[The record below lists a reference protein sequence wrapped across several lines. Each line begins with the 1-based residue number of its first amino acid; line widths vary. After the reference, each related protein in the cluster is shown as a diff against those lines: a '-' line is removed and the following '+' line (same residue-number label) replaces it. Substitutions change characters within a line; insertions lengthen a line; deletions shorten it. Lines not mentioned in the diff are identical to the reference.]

1 MDRLPRVTQL
11 EQVARE
17 QAAGRAAARERE
29 EEERRRD
36 ETRQAARAARVAAFE
51 CSDESDDNQ
60 DGPQLHS
67 VARQRQGRR
76 RTTANA
82 KPKFSGFLTVSKTSI
97 RSTSLATAL
106 VGVLQIADGH
116 ADGIVGALGH
126 GKRSKWMQDNVNM
139 FFQPDGPLSN
149 YKAPAL
155 RRFTGFLWK
164 PKNLHATSMIE
175 IIPMMLQVLV
185 TRVCLIGPGCSFV
198 SLTPNRINDLPTD
211 KL

>member
-17 QAAGRAAARERE
+17 QAAARAAARERE

-155 RRFTGFLWK
+155 RRFTGFFMEAKKLAR
-164 PKNLHATSMIE
+164 NIYDRDHSND
-175 IIPMMLQVLV
+175 V
-185 TRVCLIGPGCSFV
+185 TGAGHESVPDWTRLFFRFFDSQ
-198 SLTPNRINDLPTD
+198 SNQ
-211 KL
+211 